1 MSTFPL
7 RLPSVSSFQLRQDLV
22 CRRDSNDGGSSPFL
36 TLPRVGGRRGI
47 LVAKSVNTS
56 DDPEL
61 AQDGKEAGET
71 LRENRHHLFGSQQGK
86 ATDTT
91 ISPANSTR
99 RRPQIQMS

>member
-1 MSTFPL
+1 MRIPRAKNDVAFAKALHPL
-7 RLPSVSSFQLRQDLV
+7 
-22 CRRDSNDGGSSPFL
+22 
-36 TLPRVGGRRGI
+36 
-47 LVAKSVNTS
+47 LVAESHEVVLTH
-56 DDPEL
+56 
-61 AQDGKEAGET
+61 DGKEAWET